1 MQDFKRKRRETT
13 YFKDYCTFT
22 STGNESLV
30 HDSCSND
37 LTIIMDYWKINAF
50 YRIFDN
56 YW

>member
-37 LTIIMDYWKINAF
+37 LTIIMDCWKINAF
-50 YRIFDN
+50 YRILDN
-56 YW
+56 W